1 MNPFSSPMQVEP
13 PADASA
19 RPGDGARIGDLD
31 ALRGFALLGILVVNI
46 AFFASGYPFHLV
58 PDPAYGSWVDQAT
71 RWLVEFLFSMKF
83 YLLFSFLFGYSF
95 TLQIDSAVRRGV
107 AFAPRFRRRLAG
119 LFVLGV
125 LHAVF
130 LFHGDILTTYALLG
144 LVLFAARG
152 MRPRTASTLA
162 GVLLGLVALVIAL
175 AAVGGD
181 GLVPDHAVALDA
193 GARSTE
199 ALGGGLGSVLVEH
212 LRAMPAM
219 IGALVVQ
226 GPLALCAFLIGLA
239 AGKVRLLAD
248 VTRHQGL
255 LRRVQ
260 WVGYPVGLA
269 GALVFAIGGGTENL
283 TGLMLSIL
291 TAPLL
296 MAAYVA
302 TALRGFQTGWGHRI
316 AGILAPAG
324 RMALSNYLGQSVAAV
339 LIFTGIGLGLVGRVA
354 PLPTLLIAAGIF
366 GGQLLL
372 SAWWLARFRYGPVEW
387 LLRSWTEA
395 RRVPLRR

>member
-1 MNPFSSPMQVEP
+1 MSPISGPVRVDP
-13 PADASA
+13 PVDITGKA
-19 RPGDGARIGDLD
+19 GDGARIGDLD
-31 ALRGFALLGILVVNI
+31 ALRGFALFGILVVNI
-46 AFFASGYPFHLV
+46 AFFASGYPFHLI
-58 PDPAYGSWVDQAT
+58 PDPAYGSWVDQGT
-71 RWLVEFLFSMKF
+71 RWLVEFLFTMKF

-107 AFAPRFRRRLAG
+107 TFAPRFRRRLAG

-144 LVLFAARG
+144 LVLLAARG
-152 MRPRTASTLA
+152 MRPKTASTLA
-162 GVLLGLVALVIAL
+162 AALLGLVALLIAL
-175 AAVGGD
+175 VAVRGG
-181 GLVPDHAVALDA
+181 GLVPDDAVAVDA

-219 IGALVVQ
+219 ISALLVQ
-226 GPLALCAFLIGLA
+226 GPLALCAFLVGLA

-248 VTRHQGL
+248 VTRHQVL

-260 WVGYPVGLA
+260 QVGYPIGLA
-269 GALVFAIGGGTENL
+269 GALVFAIGGGTANL
-283 TGLMLSIL
+283 TGLVLSIL

-302 TALRGFQTGWGHRI
+302 TALRGFHTGWGHRL

-354 PLPTLLIAAGIF
+354 PLPTLLIAVGIF
-366 GGQLLL
+366 GGQLLF

-395 RRVPLRR
+395 RRVGFRR

>member
-1 MNPFSSPMQVEP
+1 MDPSTSSVRVEP
-13 PADASA
+13 PAHAPA
-19 RPGDGARIGDLD
+19 GTGEGPRIGDLD

-58 PDPAYGSWVDQAT
+58 PDPSYDSWLDQVT
-71 RWLVEFLFSMKF
+71 RWLVELLFTMKF

-125 LHAVF
+125 LHAVL

-144 LVLFAARG
+144 LVLLAARG
-152 MRPRTASTLA
+152 LRPRTASTLA
-162 GVLLGLVALVIAL
+162 GALLGLVALVIAL
-175 AAVGGD
+175 AAVRGG
-181 GLVPDHAVALDA
+181 GLVPDPTIAADA

-199 ALGGGLGSVLVEH
+199 ALRGGLGSVLVEH

-219 IGALVVQ
+219 ISALLVQ
-226 GPLALCAFLIGLA
+226 GPLALCAFLVGLA
-239 AGKVRLLAD
+239 AGRVRLLAD
-248 VTRHQGL
+248 VTPHRLL

-269 GALVFAIGGGTENL
+269 GALVFAVGGGTANL
-283 TGLMLSIL
+283 TGLVLSIV

-302 TALRGFQTGWGHRI
+302 TALRAFHTGRGPRL
-316 AGILAPAG
+316 AAVLAPAG
-324 RMALSNYLGQSVAAV
+324 RMALSNYLGQSVAGV
-339 LIFTGIGLGLVGRVA
+339 LIFTGVGFGLVGRVA
-354 PLPTLLIAAGIF
+354 PLPTLLIAVAIY
-366 GGQLLL
+366 GGQLAF

-387 LLRSWTEA
+387 LLRSWTDA